1 MVGKTNVA
9 PGRCKM
15 VNKEKVLRLQADRM
29 NLYLHREEKSM
40 IPREVLEEIARSE
53 IGRVMPIEGKSV
65 QITPSMISL
74 AQLIL
79 KKI

>member
-1 MVGKTNVA
+1 
-9 PGRCKM
+9 M

>member
-1 MVGKTNVA
+1 
-9 PGRCKM
+9 M

-53 IGRVMPIEGKSV
+53 IGREMSIEGKSV

>member
-1 MVGKTNVA
+1 
-9 PGRCKM
+9 M

-40 IPREVLEEIARSE
+40 IPREMLEEIARSK

>member
-1 MVGKTNVA
+1 
-9 PGRCKM
+9 M

-53 IGRVMPIEGKSV
+53 IGRVMSIEGKSV

>member
-1 MVGKTNVA
+1 
-9 PGRCKM
+9 M

-53 IGRVMPIEGKSV
+53 IGMVMPIEGKSV